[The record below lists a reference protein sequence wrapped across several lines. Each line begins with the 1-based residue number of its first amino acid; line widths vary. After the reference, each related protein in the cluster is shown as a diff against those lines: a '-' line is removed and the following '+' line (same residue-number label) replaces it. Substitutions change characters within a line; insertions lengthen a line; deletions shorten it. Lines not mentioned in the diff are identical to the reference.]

1 MVAKTAVFDV
11 ILSIMIA
18 KTSIIDHLLQKRWM
32 THLLFWS
39 LLSLLF
45 ITFATLDSG
54 SFKVHLIKH
63 LALLPAQLMATY
75 FSVYY
80 LIPKLLLQKKYLR
93 FFLLLVLSGYAFAA
107 LARLSIIYLAEPF
120 FRVDFV
126 QESILEVLADPFYLL
141 VIYVPALY
149 LVVFLFFG
157 IKNIKY
163 RFEEKH
169 QIEVLQ
175 KEKVTAELQFL
186 KAQIHPHFLFNT
198 LNNLYALTLEKSDQ
212 APDVVLKLSEM
223 LDYMLYQCGDVE
235 VSLAQE
241 IELLENYVALESL
254 RYGSRLDL
262 VFNKNIDQPTAQI
275 APLILLSIVE
285 NAFKHGVSG
294 NLKNPQ
300 IRIDLTLK
308 NQVFT
313 CRVFNTKADA
323 EGKKTHSNNKKGI
336 GSNNI
341 KRQLDL
347 IYPNSYRLSIDD
359 QLATYTLTLEMKLL

>member
-1 MVAKTAVFDV
+1 MT
-11 ILSIMIA
+11 A
-18 KTSIIDHLLQKRWM
+18 KTSLIDHLLQKRWM
-32 THLLFWS
+32 IHLLFWS

-45 ITFATLDSG
+45 ITFASLDSG
-54 SFKVHLIKH
+54 NFKVHLIKH
-63 LALLPAQLMATY
+63 LALLPAQLMAAY
-75 FSVYY
+75 SFVYY
-80 LIPKLLLQKKYLR
+80 LIPQLLLQKKYLR
-93 FFLLLVLSGYAFAA
+93 FVLLLLLLAYIFSAI
-107 LARLSIIYLAEPF
+107 ARLSIIYLAEPF

-126 QESILEVLADPFYLL
+126 QESVWEVLADPVYLL
-141 VIYVPALY
+141 IIYVPALY
-149 LVVFLFFG
+149 LVVLLFFG

-169 QIEVLQ
+169 QLEVLQ
-175 KEKVTAELQFL
+175 KEKVTTELQFL

-223 LDYMLYQCGDVE
+223 LDYMLYQCGDME

-254 RYGSRLDL
+254 RYGARLDL

-294 NLKNPQ
+294 NLKNPKVQ
-300 IRIDLTLK
+300 IDLTLK
-308 NQVFT
+308 NQAFT
-313 CRVFNTKADA
+313 CRVFNTKTATED
-323 EGKKTHSNNKKGI
+323 EKTLSIHKKGI

-341 KRQLDL
+341 RRQLDL
-347 IYPNSYRLSIDD
+347 IYPDNYSLNIEDKP
-359 QLATYTLTLEMKLL
+359 ATYTLTLEMKL